1 MGPRCVNG
9 IADGN
14 EIAKQF
20 AQHFATVCTNNSNC
34 RAAQLKSYYVQ
45 MRAGYCGRP
54 DDARYCF
61 DVELVENVI
70 FNLKRGKAADL
81 DGAEHLRFSH

>member
-1 MGPRCVNG
+1 
-9 IADGN
+9 
-14 EIAKQF
+14 
-20 AQHFATVCTNNSNC
+20 
-34 RAAQLKSYYVQ
+34 

-81 DGAEHLRFSH
+81 DGAEHLRFSHWLLSCVLSKLYNFMLRLAYVSHCFGLSYTVPVVKK

>member
-20 AQHFATVCTNNSNC
+20 AQHFATVCTNNSSC
-34 RAAQLKSYYVQ
+34 RAAELKSNYMQ
-45 MRAGYCGRP
+45 MRAGYCGR
-54 DDARYCF
+54 
-61 DVELVENVI
+61 
-70 FNLKRGKAADL
+70 K
-81 DGAEHLRFSH
+81 